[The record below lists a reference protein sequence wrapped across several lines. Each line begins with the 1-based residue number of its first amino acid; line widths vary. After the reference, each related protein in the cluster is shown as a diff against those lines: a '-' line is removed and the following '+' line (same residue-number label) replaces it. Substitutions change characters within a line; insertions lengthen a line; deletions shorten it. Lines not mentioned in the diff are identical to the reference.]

1 MNSPLQIRAITKILL
16 LSLTSGFL
24 FIADM
29 SQLHQVVRSQAP
41 RAADISLH
49 WQGARSIAVRPAA
62 KHGFFAQ
69 LLATASA
76 EVATGYPAIFNDLAS
91 QGEDLFF
98 NETFDGNGR
107 TCGTCHPA
115 TENFTLTA
123 DFIATLAPDDPLF
136 VAEFIPALMFGA
148 PENLDAQGNPQR
160 FENPALMRAFGL
172 ITENQDGMGD
182 TGKRFNMRSIPHN
195 IGMSASILTPAGAL
209 MPPEDRTGWSGDGAP
224 IGTIDGIPALGRL
237 EDFLLGAIVQHYP
250 LTLARSFAGPNP
262 DFRSPTQ
269 TELDAM
275 AAFLLSLGR
284 LQDLVLDAGAANEL
298 ILKDAGAEAGKVL
311 FRDGVPGGTTRCAS
325 CHMNAGANAEVTD
338 STPANR
344 NFDTGIEQFLQN
356 RLNDPTVTVI
366 GEPRPFD
373 GGFGT
378 NPAGDFTSL
387 LAQPGFDNEN
397 FGDLTF
403 NTPSLIEAADTPP
416 FFHNNAIATL
426 EDSIRFY
433 NTIEFQQARDAAI
446 PFNEVQ
452 VTQVANFLRVINA
465 LDNIDN
471 AILRQA
477 DRALLALA
485 HQPTPHAVIDRILL
499 IMISDIDDVRTVLT
513 DGDLHNS
520 GGLPVNAVKRLDK
533 AKKRLQRAMNTN
545 ASVTA
550 RTHHIAAA
558 EDELAAI
565 RGLLRN

>member
-1 MNSPLQIRAITKILL
+1 MNSQKQHTSIVKVLI
-16 LSLTSGFL
+16 LSLTSVFL
-24 FIADM
+24 FIVNLSSLQPSVHHAQP
-29 SQLHQVVRSQAP
+29 SALTRL
-41 RAADISLH
+41 IS
-49 WQGARSIAVRPAA
+49 V
-62 KHGFFAQ
+62 
-69 LLATASA
+69 ASA
-76 EVATGYPAIFNDLAS
+76 EVATGFPEVFDDLVT

-98 NETFDGNGR
+98 NETFAGNGR

-148 PENLDAQGNPQR
+148 PENLDALGRPQR

-182 TGKRFNMRSIPHN
+182 MERRFTMRSVPHN
-195 IGMSASILTPAGAL
+195 IGLSASTLTPADGL
-209 MPPEDRTGWSGDGAP
+209 TPPDDRTGWSGDGAP
-224 IGTIDGIPALGRL
+224 IGTIDGIPASGRL

-250 LTLARSFAGPNP
+250 RTLQRSFTGPEP

-269 TELDAM
+269 AELDAL
-275 AAFLLSLGR
+275 AAFLLDLGR
-284 LQDLVLDAGAANEL
+284 QQDLVLMAGATDEL
-298 ILKDAGAEAGKVL
+298 ILKDPGAEAGKVL
-311 FRDGVPGGTTRCAS
+311 FRDGVDGGTTSCAA
-325 CHMNAGANAEVTD
+325 CHINAGANANVTG

-356 RLNDPTVTVI
+356 RLNDPAVTVV
-366 GEPRPFD
+366 GEPRPVD
-373 GGFGT
+373 GGFGI
-378 NPAGDFTSL
+378 NPAGDFTTL
-387 LAQPGFDNEN
+387 LAQPGFENEN

-433 NTIEFQQARDAAI
+433 NSIEFQLASDTAI

-452 VTQVANFLRVINA
+452 VAQVANFLRVINA

-471 AILRQA
+471 RILRQA

-485 HQPTPHAVIDRILL
+485 HQPTPNAVIDRILL
-499 IMISDIDDVRTVLT
+499 IMINDVDDIRMVLN
-513 DGDLHNS
+513 DGGLHNS
-520 GGLPVNAVKRLDK
+520 GGLPENAIKRLDQ
-533 AKKRLQRAMNTN
+533 ATKRLQQAMNGN

-550 RTHHIAAA
+550 RARHIQVAQ
-558 EDELAAI
+558 EEVLAV
-565 RGLLRN
+565 RELLRY

>member
-1 MNSPLQIRAITKILL
+1 MNSQLQIRSITKILL
-16 LSLTSGFL
+16 LSLASGFL
-24 FIADM
+24 FVANM
-29 SQLHQVVRSQAP
+29 SQLQQPDRFEQPLV
-41 RAADISLH
+41 ADIGLS
-49 WQGARSIAVRPAA
+49 WQGAQSIAIQPPETP
-62 KHGFFAQ
+62 GFFAQ

-76 EVATGYPAIFNDLAS
+76 EVATGYPEVFDDLVT

-98 NETFDGNGR
+98 NEPFGGNGR

-123 DFIATLAPDDPLF
+123 DFIATLPPDDPLF

-148 PENLDAQGNPQR
+148 PENLDSLGRPQR

-182 TGKRFNMRSIPHN
+182 LENRFNMRSIPHN

-209 MPPEDRTGWSGDGAP
+209 TPPDDRTGWSGDGAP
-224 IGTIDGIPALGRL
+224 IGTIDGIPATGRL

-250 LTLARSFAGPNP
+250 LTMARSFVGANP

-269 TELDAM
+269 AELDAL
-275 AAFLLSLGR
+275 AAFLLDLGR
-284 LQDLVLDAGAANEL
+284 HQDPVLDAGAANEL
-298 ILKDAGAEAGKVL
+298 VLKDPGAETGKAL
-311 FRDGVPGGTTRCAS
+311 FRDGVPGGTSRCAG
-325 CHMNAGANAEVTD
+325 CHMNAGANAAVTD

-344 NFDTGIEQFLQN
+344 NFDTGIEQFLHN
-356 RLNDPTVTVI
+356 RLNDPTVTVV

-378 NPAGDFTSL
+378 NPSGDFTTL

-397 FGDLTF
+397 FGDRTF

-433 NTIEFQQARDAAI
+433 NSIEFQQARDATI
-446 PFNEVQ
+446 PFNELQ
-452 VTQVANFLRVINA
+452 VAQVANFLRVINS

-477 DRALLALA
+477 DRALVAMA
-485 HQPTPHAVIDRILL
+485 HQPTPNAVINRILL
-499 IMISDIDDVRTVLT
+499 IMISDIDDVRTVLNE
-513 DGDLHNS
+513 GSLHNS

-533 AKKRLQRAMNTN
+533 AKKRLQQAMNTN
-545 ASVTA
+545 ASVNA
-550 RTHHIAAA
+550 RSLHIEAA
-558 EDELAAI
+558 EEELVAI
-565 RGLLRN
+565 QGLLRY